1 MQSTV
6 SEEEILRIVEGR
18 HHDPFHVLGM
28 HPVRTQTGQAIAV
41 RAFLPNAHA
50 VRITGIPAKGGTQDM
65 RQIHPEGFYEAV
77 LKDQQDFF
85 TYQFENTYPG
95 GNTHRTHDPYAFP
108 PVLSDY
114 DIHLFGEGN
123 HLRIYDKLGAHP
135 TVLEGIQG
143 VLFAVWAPNAQRV
156 SVVGDFNG
164 WDGLRHPMRLR
175 GSSGI
180 WEIFMPELGC
190 GAIYKYEIRTPDG
203 SILVKSDPY
212 ALRMEYRPQTA
223 SIVHSLSDNLWTD
236 AEWMSARQR
245 SDPLSQPMAVYE
257 VHLASWRRVPEEG
270 NRPLTYREI
279 AHDLVDYVVE
289 MGYTHIELLP
299 IMEHP
304 LDESWG
310 YQVTG
315 YYAPT
320 SRHGMPE
327 DLQYLVNHCHN
338 NGIGVILDWVPAH
351 FPADKHSLVEFDGT
365 ALYEHADPRQ
375 GAHPDWGTLI
385 FNYGRNEVRNFLCAN
400 ALYWLEKFH
409 VDGLRVDAVASMLYL
424 DYSRSGNDWVP
435 NRYGGRENLEAI
447 AFLRFLNETVYAR
460 FPGALMVA
468 EESTAWPG
476 VSRPLYLGGL
486 GFGFKWN
493 MGWMNDSLSYIS
505 RDPVHRQYHHDKLT
519 FGLVYAFHENFVLPI
534 SHDEVVHG
542 KGSMLGK
549 MPGDMWQQFANLRL
563 FYTYMYGHP
572 GKKHLFM
579 GGEIGQW
586 QEWNHSRSL
595 DWHLLEGEPHAKL
608 QRFVRDLNRLYRTE
622 PALYQADFSSAGFEW
637 IDLNDIQ
644 HSVIAFQRHDG
655 KGGVPLIFVC
665 NFTPVPRAGYRIG
678 VDAPGFYQE
687 VLNSDSELYWGSN
700 HGNSG
705 GLSTEAISCHGRP
718 YSLCI
723 SLPPL
728 AAVVF
733 KRRET
738 SEDAS
743 QQVP

>member
-1 MQSTV
+1 MRSTV

-28 HPVRTQTGQAIAV
+28 HPVWTQTGQAIAV
-41 RAFLPNAHA
+41 RAFLPDAQS
-50 VRITGIPAKGGTQDM
+50 VRIIGIPAKGETQDM
-65 RQIHPEGFYEAV
+65 PQIHRKGFYEAV
-77 LKDQQDFF
+77 LRDQQDFF
-85 TYQFENTYPG
+85 TYQLEITYPG
-95 GNTHRTHDPYAFP
+95 GNTQRTRDPYAFP

-123 HLRIYDKLGAHP
+123 HLRIYDKLGGHP
-135 TVLEGIQG
+135 AVLEGIHG

-156 SVVGDFNG
+156 SVVGDFNQ
-164 WDGLRHPMRLR
+164 WDGRRHPMRLR

-180 WEIFMPELGC
+180 WEIFMPKLGC
-190 GAIYKYEIRTPDG
+190 GTIYKYEIRTPNG
-203 SILVKSDPY
+203 GILVKSDPY

-223 SIVHSLSDNLWTD
+223 SIVHRLSDDLWTD
-236 AEWMSARQR
+236 AEWVSARQR

-257 VHLASWRRVPEEG
+257 VHLASWRRVPEED

-279 AHDLVDYVVE
+279 AHDLVDYVVD

-299 IMEHP
+299 VMEHP

-320 SRHGMPE
+320 SRHGRPE

-351 FPADKHSLVEFDGT
+351 FPADEFSLVKFDGT

-424 DYSRSGNDWVP
+424 DYSRAGNDWVP

-460 FPGALMVA
+460 FPGVLMVA

-476 VSRPLYLGGL
+476 VSRPVYLGGL

-493 MGWMNDSLSYIS
+493 MGWMNDSLSYIA

-519 FGLVYAFHENFVLPI
+519 FGLVYAFHENFVLPL

-572 GKKHLFM
+572 GKKLLFM

-595 DWHLLEGEPHAKL
+595 DWHLLAYEPHAKL
-608 QRFVRDLNRLYRTE
+608 QRFVSDLNRLYRTE
-622 PALYQADFSSAGFEW
+622 PSLYQADFSSVGFEW

-644 HSVIAFQRHDG
+644 HSVIAFKRHDG
-655 KGGVPLIFVC
+655 GGGVPLIFVC
-665 NFTPVPRAGYRIG
+665 NFTPVSRSGYRIG

-700 HGNSG
+700 IGNSG
-705 GLSTEAISCHGRP
+705 GLSAEAIPCHGRP

-733 KRRET
+733 KLRET
-738 SEDAS
+738 SEDAP
-743 QQVP
+743 QQTP